1 MLYPILLYPY
11 ITKNNFIVVL
21 SPIVREWLRSAEKA
35 A

>member
-11 ITKNNFIVVL
+11 ITKDNFIVVL
-21 SPIVREWLRSAEKA
+21 PPIAREWLRSAEKA

>member
-1 MLYPILLYPY
+1 MLHSILLYPY

-21 SPIVREWLRSAEKA
+21 PLIAREWLHLTEKA

>member
-11 ITKNNFIVVL
+11 ITKDNFIVIL
-21 SPIVREWLRSAEKA
+21 PPREWLRSAEKA